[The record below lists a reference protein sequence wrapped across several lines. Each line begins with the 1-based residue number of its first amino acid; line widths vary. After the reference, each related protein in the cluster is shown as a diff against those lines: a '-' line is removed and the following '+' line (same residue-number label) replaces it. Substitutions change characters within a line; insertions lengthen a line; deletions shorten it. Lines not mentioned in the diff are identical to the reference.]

1 LEEPGSGRGED
12 QRPATPS
19 TADVLGSFKIPSKVN
34 KISLLVIPSHWR
46 GFQEV
51 NLSLVMNPRGQ
62 IHDINSLRKQ
72 GFKIEPGQL
81 SPEVCFDLVKDLNS
95 PCGKG
100 K

>member
-1 LEEPGSGRGED
+1 VFTAVGQLEEAGSGRGEG

-19 TADVLGSFKIPSKVN
+19 TADVMGSFKIPSK
-34 KISLLVIPSHWR
+34 
-46 GFQEV
+46 EV
-51 NLSLVMNPRGQ
+51 NLSLLMNPRGQ

-72 GFKIEPGQL
+72 GFSIEQGQL

-100 K
+100 ASRDQCLNF